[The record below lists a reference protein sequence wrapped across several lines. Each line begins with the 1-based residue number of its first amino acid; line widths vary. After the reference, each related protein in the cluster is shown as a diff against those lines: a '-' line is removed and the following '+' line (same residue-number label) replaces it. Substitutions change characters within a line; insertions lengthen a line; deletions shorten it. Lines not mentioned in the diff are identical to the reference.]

1 MSHQT
6 VIVLDFGG
14 QYNQLIARR
23 VRECGVYCEV
33 KPYTTSLDAIRAM
46 DPIGIIFTGGP
57 NSVYDPA
64 SPQAD
69 PGLFTLGVPIL
80 GICYGCQLIAHNLG
94 GRVTAATA
102 DSARE
107 YGKTETYFDTACKL
121 FKGLPAQGVTWM
133 SHGDYMEKVP
143 EGFTLVAHSGACPNV
158 AICDE
163 ARGFYGVQYHPEVN
177 HTEHGTD
184 MIRNFLYE
192 VCGAKGDW
200 TMGDYKAT
208 AIQAVREKVGDGKVL
223 LALSGGVDSSV
234 AAALVAE
241 AVGSQLTCVFV
252 DHGLM
257 RLNEGDEVEQAFAK
271 WDINFVRVNAE
282 NQFLIKLAGENE
294 PERKRKIIG
303 EEFIRVFE
311 AEAKKIGKVDYLVQG
326 TIYPDVIESGAGN
339 AAVIKSHHN
348 VGGLPDYVDFKEI
361 IEPLRMLFKDEVRQ
375 LGRELGL
382 PEYLVMRQPFPGP
395 GLAIRCLG
403 DITKEK
409 LDMLRLADFIFRD
422 EIAKAGL
429 EGTMNQYF
437 AVLTNMRSVGVQGD
451 GRTYDYALALRS
463 VTTSDF
469 MTADWTRIPYEVL
482 DRASVRVV
490 NEVPH
495 INRVL
500 YDITSKPPA
509 TIEFE

>member
-33 KPYTTSLDAIRAM
+33 KPYTTPLADIRAM
-46 DPIGIIFTGGP
+46 NPIGIIFTGGP
-57 NSVYDPA
+57 NSVYDPK
-64 SPQAD
+64 SPQVD
-69 PGLFTLGVPIL
+69 PAIFTWGVPIL
-80 GICYGCQLIAHNLG
+80 GICYGCQLMAHNLG
-94 GRVTAATA
+94 GRVTEAQD

-107 YGKTETYFDTACKL
+107 YGKTETYFDSACKL
-121 FKGLPAQGVTWM
+121 FKGLPAQGITWM

-143 EGFTLVAHSGACPNV
+143 EGFALVAHSDACPNV

-163 ARGFYGVQYHPEVN
+163 SRGFYGVQYHPEVN

-192 VCGAKGDW
+192 VCGAAGDW
-200 TMGDYKAT
+200 TMGDYKET
-208 AIQAVREKVGDGKVL
+208 AIRQIREKVGDGKVL

-257 RLNEGDEVEQAFAK
+257 RLNEGDEVEEAFKK
-271 WDINFVRVNAE
+271 WDINFVRANAE
-282 NQFLIKLAGENE
+282 ELFLSKLSGVSE

-311 AEAKKIGKVDYLVQG
+311 AEAKKIGQVDYLVQG
-326 TIYPDVIESGAGN
+326 TIYPDVIESGTGD

-348 VGGLPDYVDFKEI
+348 VGGLPEKMNMKL
-361 IEPLRMLFKDEVRQ
+361 IEPLRELFKDEVRQ
-375 LGRELGL
+375 VGAELGM
-382 PEYLVMRQPFPGP
+382 PESVIWRQPFPGP
-395 GLAIRCLG
+395 GLAIRVIGEVTRERL
-403 DITKEK
+403 DI
-409 LDMLRLADFIFRD
+409 LRKADTIVQQELRD
-422 EIAKAGL
+422 AGWYRKIWQ
-429 EGTMNQYF
+429 GF
-437 AVLTNMRSVGVQGD
+437 AVLLPLKTVGVMGD
-451 GRTYDYALALRS
+451 GRTYEHVIALRCVDS
-463 VTTSDF
+463 VDA
-469 MTADWTRIPYEVL
+469 MTADWARLPYDLLERISRRIINEVKG
-482 DRASVRVV
+482 VNRVV
-490 NEVPH
+490 
-495 INRVL
+495 
-500 YDITSKPPA
+500 YDVSSKPPS
-509 TIEFE
+509 TIEWE

>member
-33 KPYTTSLDAIRAM
+33 KPYTTPLEQIRAM

-57 NSVYDPA
+57 NSVYDPK
-64 SPQAD
+64 SPQVD
-69 PGLFTLGVPIL
+69 PAIFTWGVPIL
-80 GICYGCQLIAHNLG
+80 GICYGCQLMAHNLG
-94 GRVTAATA
+94 GRVTEAQD

-107 YGKTETYFDTACKL
+107 YGKTETYFDTSCKL
-121 FKGLPAQGVTWM
+121 FKGLPAQGITWM

-143 EGFTLVAHSGACPNV
+143 EGFALVAHSDACPNV

-163 ARGFYGVQYHPEVN
+163 SRGFYGVQYHPEVN

-192 VCGAKGDW
+192 VCGAAGDW
-200 TMGDYKAT
+200 TMGDYKET
-208 AIQAVREKVGDGKVL
+208 AIRQIREKVGDGKVL

-257 RLNEGDEVEQAFAK
+257 RLNEGDEVEAAFKK
-271 WDINFVRVNAE
+271 WDINFVRANAE
-282 NQFLIKLAGENE
+282 DLFLGKLAGVTE

-311 AEAKKIGKVDYLVQG
+311 AEAKKIGQVDYLVQG
-326 TIYPDVIESGAGN
+326 TIYPDVIESGTGD

-361 IEPLRMLFKDEVRQ
+361 IEPLRMLFKDEVRAAGPGAGPAGVPGDAPA
-375 LGRELGL
+375 L
-382 PEYLVMRQPFPGP
+382 PGP
-395 GLAIRCLG
+395 GPCHPG
-403 DITKEK
+403 D
-409 LDMLRLADFIFRD
+409 RRD
-422 EIAKAGL
+422 HQGKAGHPAAGGL
-429 EGTMNQYF
+429 HLPGRDRQGPSGGHHEP
-437 AVLTNMRSVGVQGD
+437 VLRGADQ
-451 GRTYDYALALRS
+451 YALRGRHGRRPD
-463 VTTSDF
+463 V
-469 MTADWTRIPYEVL
+469 
-482 DRASVRVV
+482 
-490 NEVPH
+490 
-495 INRVL
+495 
-500 YDITSKPPA
+500 
-509 TIEFE
+509 

>member
-1 MSHQT
+1 MEHQNI
-6 VIVLDFGG
+6 VVLDFGG

-33 KPYTTSLDAIRAM
+33 KPYTTPVDEIRAM
-46 DPIGIIFTGGP
+46 NPIGMIFTGGP

-64 SPQAD
+64 APQAD
-69 PGLFTLGVPIL
+69 PELFQLGVPVL
-80 GICYGCQLIAHNLG
+80 GICYGCQLLAHNLG
-94 GRVTAATA
+94 GRVIAAAEDT
-102 DSARE
+102 ARE
-107 YGKTETYFDTACKL
+107 YGKTETFFDTSCRL
-121 FKGLPAQGVTWM
+121 FKGLPETGVSWM

-143 EGFTLVAHSGACPNV
+143 EGFQLYAHSAACPNV
-158 AICDE
+158 AIADE
-163 ARGFYGVQYHPEVN
+163 ERGFYGVQFHPEVN
-177 HTEHGTD
+177 HTEHGSD
-184 MIRNFLYE
+184 MIRNFLYQ

-200 TMGDYKAT
+200 TMGDYKKN
-208 AIQAVREKVGDGKVL
+208 AIRQIREKVGGGKVL

-234 AAALVAE
+234 AAALLAE
-241 AVGSQLTCVFV
+241 AVGKQLTCVFV

-257 RLNEGDEVEQAFAK
+257 RLNEGDEVEAAFAK
-271 WDINFVRVNAE
+271 WDIQFIRANAGE
-282 NQFLIKLAGENE
+282 RFLNQLAGVTE
-294 PERKRKIIG
+294 PEQKRKIIG

-311 AEAKKIGKVDYLVQG
+311 AEAKKIGQVDYLVQG
-326 TIYPDVIESGAGN
+326 TIYPDVIESGLGS

-382 PEYLVMRQPFPGP
+382 PEYLVSRQPFPGP

-403 DITKEK
+403 EVTGDK
-409 LDMLRLADFIFRD
+409 LDLLRQADFIFRD

-429 EGTMNQYF
+429 EHTMDQYF

-451 GRTYDYALALRS
+451 GRTYDYTVVLRS

-469 MTADWTRIPYEVL
+469 MTADWTRIPYDVL
-482 DRASVRVV
+482 DRVSIRIV

-495 INRVL
+495 INRIA

-509 TIEFE
+509 TVEFE